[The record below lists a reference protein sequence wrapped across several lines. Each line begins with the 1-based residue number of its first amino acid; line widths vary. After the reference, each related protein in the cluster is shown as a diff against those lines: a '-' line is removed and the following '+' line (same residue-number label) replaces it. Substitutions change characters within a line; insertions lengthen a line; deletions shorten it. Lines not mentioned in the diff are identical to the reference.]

1 MKKILLILLSG
12 IILMSCI
19 IAPVAATAPENDQS
33 IVMGSNTIDAQL
45 PVLGSEQ
52 LVENAQS
59 VLLYET
65 TTDTLMYAWN
75 ADERLPPASLAK
87 ILTALIAV
95 EQGDLSAQVTVR
107 QDVLNTVSK
116 NAVKSDI
123 LAGEILTLE
132 DLLHC
137 MMVDSGNDAA
147 AVIADYIAGSQE
159 AFVQQMNEYAAQLGC
174 VDTNFTNAHGI
185 HEENQYSTAR
195 DLGRILAAAVQ
206 NENFCDVFGAIYY
219 SVPATNL
226 SEDRH
231 LVSENY
237 LINGDMVQI
246 YYDSRVKGSRTGVM
260 EDKNRCIASVAQS
273 NGLQVVSI
281 ILGSASVYEAGGVKV
296 RSFGGY
302 TETSDLLDLAFDGY
316 QPCQLIYAGQIMKQE
331 MVENGDCNVSLGTKT
346 AAATVLPAGVTV
358 DNLAVQYEHFNQQL
372 KAPIEA
378 GSLLSQVKFTYGGKC
393 VAQLDLYAMNNV
405 KSVESSVMP
414 EVDEDEDYLGI
425 ILLSLFL
432 GLVIIAILAVFIA
445 PRVIRIVRMNN
456 RRRSA
461 QRTRRRR

>member
-1 MKKILLILLSG
+1 MKKCFAIVLVFSIMLHCMILPA
-12 IILMSCI
+12 MS
-19 IAPVAATAPENDQS
+19 VEPESDQS
-33 IVMGSNTIDAQL
+33 VIMGSNTIDSQL

-52 LVENAQS
+52 LVINARS

-65 TTDTLMYAWN
+65 QTDTLMYAWN

-107 QDVLNTVSK
+107 QEVLNTVSK

-123 LAGEILTLE
+123 LAGEVLTLE

-147 AVIADYIAGSQE
+147 AVIADHIAGNQE
-159 AFVQQMNEYAAQLGC
+159 AFVQQMNEYAHSLGC
-174 VDTNFTNAHGI
+174 TNTNFTNAHGI

-206 NENFCDVFGAIYY
+206 NESFCDIFGAVYY

-237 LINGDMVQI
+237 LINGDIVQI
-246 YYDSRVKGSRTGVM
+246 YYDGRVKGSRTGVT
-260 EDKNRCIASVAQS
+260 EDKNRCIASVAES

-281 ILGSASVYEAGGVKV
+281 ILGSASVYEEGGVKV

-316 QPCQLIYAGQIMKQE
+316 QPCQLIYNGQIMKQE
-331 MVENGDCNVSLGTKT
+331 IVENGDCYVSLGTAA
-346 AAATVLPAGVTV
+346 AAATVLPGGVSV
-358 DNLAVQYEHFNQQL
+358 DDLDVQYEHASQPL
-372 KAPIEA
+372 RAPIKR
-378 GSLLSQVKFTYGGKC
+378 GDLLSCVKFTYGGKC
-393 VAQLDLYAMNNV
+393 VAQLDLYAMNSV
-405 KSVESSVMP
+405 KSVSNTINT
-414 EVDEDEDYLGI
+414 EDNEDTGASGSQIALM
-425 ILLSLFL
+425 ILI
-432 GLVIIAILAVFIA
+432 VILAAIIIVFFA
-445 PRVIRIVRMNN
+445 PRIYRLLKSKKKNKQR
-456 RRRSA
+456 RRRS
-461 QRTRRRR
+461 R